1 MKLLLP
7 VAVCD
12 QYHAY
17 VVASRADISKA
28 RWDPEDGV
36 PGRSIEAI
44 KGRRRNQEYKSLV
57 AALLSDTKPQQ
68 DT

>member
-1 MKLLLP
+1 M
-7 VAVCD
+7 
-12 QYHAY
+12 
-17 VVASRADISKA
+17 ASRADISKA
-28 RWDPEDGV
+28 RWDPEDGA